1 MHARRNT
8 CIPWSHI
15 QFVLYIEPSHESIH
29 MCATFTKY
37 YIEHVYQAKIT
48 MDHVE
53 ITEYTDLCTDNHI
66 KLHIHNTMVLG
77 NMYVSTV

>member
-1 MHARRNT
+1 
-8 CIPWSHI
+8 
-15 QFVLYIEPSHESIH
+15 

-66 KLHIHNTMVLG
+66 KLHIHNTKVLG
-77 NMYVSTV
+77 NMYVSTI